1 MKKREE
7 ATYEEARQALEEY
20 DDSLKKLEENNTEQN
35 EDSIKVPG
43 KRTFGPV
50 KNTHEEF
57 KKRRKFQDTENSSD
71 SEYDSEPAQHLSN
84 NEVTMKHDD
93 IQLGNALLDD
103 EPQNDLYKVIHSY
116 LQVIVPCVLDNII

>member
-20 DDSLKKLEENNTEQN
+20 DDSLQKLEENNTKQN
-35 EDSIKVPG
+35 DDSIKVSG

-50 KNTHEEF
+50 KNTHEEV
-57 KKRRKFQDTENSSD
+57 KKRKLQDTENSSD

-93 IQLGNALLDD
+93 IQFGNALLDD
-103 EPQNDLYKVIHSY
+103 EPQNDMYRVRPSY
-116 LQVIVPCVLDNII
+116 LKLLYHA

>member
-35 EDSIKVPG
+35 EDSIKVSG

-57 KKRRKFQDTENSSD
+57 KKRRKLQDTENSSD

>member
-20 DDSLKKLEENNTEQN
+20 DDSLKKLEDSNTEQN
-35 EDSIKVPG
+35 EDSIKVSG

-50 KNTHEEF
+50 KNTHEEL
-57 KKRRKFQDTENSSD
+57 KKRKLQDTENSSD

-93 IQLGNALLDD
+93 IQVGNTLLED
-103 EPQNDLYKVIHSY
+103 EPQNDMYRVRHSY
-116 LQVIVPCVLDNII
+116 LPTCCTMCFGLL